1 MSLNEKSE
9 EQNRLLKEQNAKL
22 EKRLR
27 LQEESFN
34 ISNAAIDSL
43 KEALGIQQRRST
55 EDSQLLKTSKEI
67 NNSILNQKTG
77 LRDVSKI
84 STQIAKNDNT
94 IQKGRIQE
102 ISLNKKVGDTL
113 KENQGALEVISAI
126 YNEERSS
133 IEEMLR
139 KQAEGVEID
148 KEKLGELQKINR
160 ATGAQLD
167 RVMESI
173 TPEEKKLVSLR
184 QQLEELEKQNNKR
197 KEELILQKK
206 LDKSLGITG
215 KLTKSLGKIPG
226 IGDAANDAF
235 ENVQSKLRDS
245 ADETG
250 KVPSRLKTAGMFSK
264 ELGKN
269 LLNAVT
275 DPAMIVGLIVKSF
288 LKINEASVEYQRTTG
303 RTVTTFNQLNN
314 SQILFSDYIKTATAL
329 TKELGA
335 EAELIF
341 TPETMQEASEMVK
354 LMGMS
359 TSEVAKLA
367 RFSKVTGGDLKKNN
381 LNLSKSLENFRKI
394 NKTGVSNS
402 FVFSEIAKTSDY
414 IALSIGGTTEELG
427 LAVAQAKK
435 FGLTLEQTSKIADTL
450 LDFESSIESE
460 LQAEL
465 LTGQRINLD
474 RARSLALADDLAGLS
489 EEIGSNE
496 AIISGF
502 LNGNRVQRESMA
514 KTLGMSKDDL
524 AKMIYDQRAIN
535 GLSEEQ
541 LEKIT
546 GISSED
552 QKRLTI
558 QQSITDSMMKLGE
571 AMAGPL
577 ESFVQ
582 ILESLSSMST
592 MIIGIVALISILK
605 TAQMAYNVQQGI
617 ATAMAARHAAI
628 EAEGAAASV
637 YGSAYKSL
645 GGIPIVGMA
654 LAAGAAA
661 LAIAAMM
668 GAFSSSKSKVGHD
681 IFSPGQGTS
690 GHGKRT
696 LFGPEGAIQLN
707 NKDTVIAGTNLFG
720 DDVIAEPNKPTE
732 MGEKGSLKIASP
744 STVDMSSTN
753 SRLDAILAAIERGS
767 VIMFEGDKLGETV
780 NLGSRSI

>member
-250 KVPSRLKTAGMFSK
+250 KVPSRLKTAGMF
-264 ELGKN
+264 
-269 LLNAVT
+269 
-275 DPAMIVGLIVKSF
+275 
-288 LKINEASVEYQRTTG
+288 
-303 RTVTTFNQLNN
+303 
-314 SQILFSDYIKTATAL
+314 
-329 TKELGA
+329 
-335 EAELIF
+335 
-341 TPETMQEASEMVK
+341 
-354 LMGMS
+354 
-359 TSEVAKLA
+359 
-367 RFSKVTGGDLKKNN
+367 
-381 LNLSKSLENFRKI
+381 
-394 NKTGVSNS
+394 
-402 FVFSEIAKTSDY
+402 
-414 IALSIGGTTEELG
+414 
-427 LAVAQAKK
+427 
-435 FGLTLEQTSKIADTL
+435 
-450 LDFESSIESE
+450 
-460 LQAEL
+460 
-465 LTGQRINLD
+465 
-474 RARSLALADDLAGLS
+474 
-489 EEIGSNE
+489 
-496 AIISGF
+496 
-502 LNGNRVQRESMA
+502 
-514 KTLGMSKDDL
+514 
-524 AKMIYDQRAIN
+524 
-535 GLSEEQ
+535 
-541 LEKIT
+541 
-546 GISSED
+546 
-552 QKRLTI
+552 
-558 QQSITDSMMKLGE
+558 
-571 AMAGPL
+571 
-577 ESFVQ
+577 
-582 ILESLSSMST
+582 
-592 MIIGIVALISILK
+592 
-605 TAQMAYNVQQGI
+605 
-617 ATAMAARHAAI
+617 
-628 EAEGAAASV
+628 
-637 YGSAYKSL
+637 
-645 GGIPIVGMA
+645 
-654 LAAGAAA
+654 
-661 LAIAAMM
+661 
-668 GAFSSSKSKVGHD
+668 
-681 IFSPGQGTS
+681 
-690 GHGKRT
+690 
-696 LFGPEGAIQLN
+696 
-707 NKDTVIAGTNLFG
+707 
-720 DDVIAEPNKPTE
+720 
-732 MGEKGSLKIASP
+732 
-744 STVDMSSTN
+744 
-753 SRLDAILAAIERGS
+753 
-767 VIMFEGDKLGETV
+767 
-780 NLGSRSI
+780 